1 MRSTS
6 IYIHPKFK
14 LNGLSYRFDTLHELA
29 LNFEE
34 SPVPYEKVIGK
45 FIIEW
50 LNNKKHIVIMT
61 SGTSGTP
68 KKINILKNQM
78 INSAIATG
86 AFFKL
91 PSETKALLCLPASY
105 IAGKM
110 MLVRA
115 MTLGWDLYF
124 TGPQKDP
131 LGQNDKTYDFVA
143 MVPFQ
148 VRYSLKHLNKVKK
161 LIVGGAAIS
170 EKLNKQLQHVSTEV
184 FATYGMTESVS
195 HVAVK
200 AINGKAKSNYYAALP
215 NVNFSVDRR
224 ECLVIEAPNLSNIKI
239 ITNDVVKLI
248 STNMFEYLGRLDNV
262 VNSGGVKLFPE
273 QIEAKL
279 AIYMNRPFFI
289 SSEKE
294 EIFGYQLILI
304 IEEDFKKELPDFKE
318 VFLNLSKYERPK
330 KIYTYSKFFY
340 TETGKIRR
348 SEILNDLHQATEII
362 Q

>member
-6 IYIHPKFK
+6 INIHPKFK
-14 LNGLSYRFDTLHELA
+14 LNGLSYRFDALHELA

-34 SPVPYEKVIGK
+34 SLVPYEKVIGK
-45 FIIEW
+45 FIKEW
-50 LNNKKHIVIMT
+50 LNNKEHIMIMT
-61 SGTSGTP
+61 SGTSGAP

-170 EKLNKQLQHVSTEV
+170 EKLNEQLQHVSTEV
-184 FATYGMTESVS
+184 FATYGMTETLS

-224 ECLVIEAPNLSNIKI
+224 ECLVIEAPHVSNIKI

-248 STNMFEYLGRLDNV
+248 SSNMFEYLGRLDNV

-279 AIYMNRPFFI
+279 AMYMNRPFII

-304 IEEDFKKELPDFKE
+304 IEEDFKKELPDFNQ

-330 KIYTYSKFFY
+330 KIYTYSKFLF

>member
-1 MRSTS
+1 
-6 IYIHPKFK
+6 
-14 LNGLSYRFDTLHELA
+14 
-29 LNFEE
+29 
-34 SPVPYEKVIGK
+34 
-45 FIIEW
+45 
-50 LNNKKHIVIMT
+50 
-61 SGTSGTP
+61 
-68 KKINILKNQM
+68 
-78 INSAIATG
+78 
-86 AFFKL
+86 
-91 PSETKALLCLPASY
+91 
-105 IAGKM
+105 
-110 MLVRA
+110 
-115 MTLGWDLYF
+115 
-124 TGPQKDP
+124 
-131 LGQNDKTYDFVA
+131 
-143 MVPFQ
+143 
-148 VRYSLKHLNKVKK
+148 LNKVKK